1 MHAIEETL
9 LSVPSHPGKTYI
21 RSVYTFVMMFW
32 TQLAEIN
39 HKKGKT
45 NSARTHLKSFP
56 PEIPT
61 DIGQLACERKNAQMK
76 HEFHR

>member
-1 MHAIEETL
+1 
-9 LSVPSHPGKTYI
+9 
-21 RSVYTFVMMFW
+21 MMFW